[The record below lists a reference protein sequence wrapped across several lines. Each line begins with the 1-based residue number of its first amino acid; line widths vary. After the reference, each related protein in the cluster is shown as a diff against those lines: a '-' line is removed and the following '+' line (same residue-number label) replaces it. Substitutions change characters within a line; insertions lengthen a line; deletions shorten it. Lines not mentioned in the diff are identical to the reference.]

1 MIALMLDHET
11 GYYRAIEA
19 GDAELADFYKLLL
32 QGELVA
38 YNYASW
44 HAYVYRNWLRLQARF
59 DSPVRS
65 FDADKRDFAGKHDA
79 EEKVRVIKKL
89 IDSVGTQSTNTLRKL
104 VVDHPY
110 TFRPG
115 VVITVTSAADK
126 QKRAALKQET
136 ENLRNT
142 DLGVAVSIDDINKFL
157 WNATKEGF
165 WQAVEAVKEYY
176 EVRQGILDDGGGPDV
191 HDKSSQTG
199 SGAGPG
205 SGSGTGSGSGSG
217 TGWDWEWQWI
227 AYREGEKAGKAEA
240 TGRTMRRSTADKVAE
255 EPAAACRSPSARA
268 HAERRLESRAGEA
281 IHAAAGP
288 VQRDRRGAQEERASP
303 AALLQGCRTQH
314 SVRRASHPA
323 ALPGRRR
330 GQGQSV
336 LSFHRP
342 PSDWP
347 SPVARPVE
355 YGQQR
360 PRVEGVQDHQI
371 ELEGPPRRSGIR
383 HPGPQV
389 MARASI

>member
-1 MIALMLDHET
+1 MLEHET

-19 GDAELADFYKLLL
+19 GDAKLPDFYKLLL

-59 DSPVRS
+59 DSLVRS

-104 VVDHPY
+104 VVDHPL

-136 ENLRNT
+136 EKLRNT

-191 HDKSSQTG
+191 DDKSSQTG
-199 SGAGPG
+199 SGA
-205 SGSGTGSGSGSG
+205 
-217 TGWDWEWQWI
+217 
-227 AYREGEKAGKAEA
+227 
-240 TGRTMRRSTADKVAE
+240 RTRKR
-255 EPAAACRSPSARA
+255 
-268 HAERRLESRAGEA
+268 
-281 IHAAAGP
+281 
-288 VQRDRRGAQEERASP
+288 
-303 AALLQGCRTQH
+303 
-314 SVRRASHPA
+314 
-323 ALPGRRR
+323 
-330 GQGQSV
+330 
-336 LSFHRP
+336 
-342 PSDWP
+342 
-347 SPVARPVE
+347 
-355 YGQQR
+355 
-360 PRVEGVQDHQI
+360 
-371 ELEGPPRRSGIR
+371 
-383 HPGPQV
+383 
-389 MARASI
+389 